1 MRVCE
6 NKIINEVKKYD
17 LFFLGGVI
25 MEKYVVKEGVIEFD
39 NRRDYERWETLNRIV
54 NNLKELKLKLDWSIS
69 SDLDIPTQK
78 LQEFWNKFEEVYNFY
93 LHQLI
98 QQELKGLQ

>member
-1 MRVCE
+1 
-6 NKIINEVKKYD
+6 
-17 LFFLGGVI
+17 

-39 NRRDYERWETLNRIV
+39 NRRDYERWKALRRIV
-54 NNLKELKLKLDWSIS
+54 DNLKTIEGLELDWGIS
-69 SDLDIPTQK
+69 CDLDIPTQK
-78 LQEFWNKFEEVYNFY
+78 LQEFWKKFEEVYNFY